1 MAFEDKSLRGGNSGE
16 DIYNEIVLHQN
27 KYNNVSYF
35 KKEIEKTLQL
45 SVAAF
50 HLQRHKPRQT

>member
-1 MAFEDKSLRGGNSGE
+1 MKLCYITINTTTKV
-16 DIYNEIVLHQN
+16 IL
-27 KYNNVSYF
+27 